1 MTTYEIHASWGD
13 SYVFHADSSDL
24 SDFGFLVEE
33 AVYVMCEML
42 PTRCNSY
49 RALAER
55 LLAGVPVVVSYHEL
69 EYATLQLIGNQFSLV
84 E

>member
-1 MTTYEIHASWGD
+1 MTTYKIHASWGD

-24 SDFGFLVEE
+24 RDFGFLVEE

-42 PTRCNSY
+42 PTRRCSY
-49 RALAER
+49 GALAER
-55 LLAGVPVVVSYHEL
+55 LLAGAPVVVSYHGL